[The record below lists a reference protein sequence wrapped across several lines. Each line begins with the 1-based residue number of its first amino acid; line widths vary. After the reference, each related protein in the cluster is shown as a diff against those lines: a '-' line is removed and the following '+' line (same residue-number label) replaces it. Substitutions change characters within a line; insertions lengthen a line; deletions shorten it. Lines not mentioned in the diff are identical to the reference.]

1 MATRQ
6 REKRDAS
13 PGLKM
18 QRFTVPFPFGSE
30 CGANSGSLYASSL
43 LELHRARAMFSK
55 RLLLSYIALVRS
67 LELASDDGGGRA
79 LPNAE
84 TPSTLATMYSNNNTL
99 LRYYVLCNIT
109 AFFNRHD

>member
-43 LELHRARAMFSK
+43 HSRARAMFSK
-55 RLLLSYIALVRS
+55 RLLVLLSYIALVQS
-67 LELASDDGGGRA
+67 LELASDDGGGRAA

-99 LRYYVLCNIT
+99 LKYSVCSVI
-109 AFFNRHD
+109 

>member
-43 LELHRARAMFSK
+43 HSRARAMFSK
-55 RLLLSYIALVRS
+55 RLLLSYIALVQS

-79 LPNAE
+79 ALPNAE
-84 TPSTLATMYSNNNTL
+84 TPYTLATMYSNNNTL
-99 LRYYVLCNIT
+99 LLRYYVCSVI
-109 AFFNRHD
+109 

>member
-43 LELHRARAMFSK
+43 HSRARAMFSK
-55 RLLLSYIALVRS
+55 RLLVLLSYIALVQS

-99 LRYYVLCNIT
+99 LKYSVCSVI
-109 AFFNRHD
+109 